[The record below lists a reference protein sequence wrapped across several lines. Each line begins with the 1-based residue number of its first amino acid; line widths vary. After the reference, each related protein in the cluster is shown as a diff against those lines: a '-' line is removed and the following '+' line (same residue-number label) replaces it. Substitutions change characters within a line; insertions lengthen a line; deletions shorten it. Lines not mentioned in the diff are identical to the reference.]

1 MRSAVR
7 TAMAAIFCCIMSAA
21 CTKQAQET
29 KYGKQE
35 ETIEKFVQQQTSKFN
50 DARVVYQGG
59 AVRIVLS
66 EGEGVELSARGSA
79 VIRYAGYDFSKG
91 SMSAN
96 SMFATNDRSL
106 AESVGWFVNDSTAW
120 EPMHISLSDK
130 DVVPGL
136 AKGMVGMKKGEE
148 AIILFSGK
156 YGFGKHGLGM
166 IPADA
171 ALAYQLIIEDLEN

>member
-1 MRSAVR
+1 MRAARLVSAAV
-7 TAMAAIFCCIMSAA
+7 FCTMMFCA
-21 CTKQAQET
+21 CTKQAQEAS
-29 KYGKQE
+29 YGKQE
-35 ETIEKFVQQQTSKFN
+35 ESIERFVKQQTSKHP

-59 AVRIVLS
+59 TVRVVLS

-91 SMSAN
+91 DIYLN
-96 SMFATNDRSL
+96 SMFATNDRNI
-106 AESVGWFVNDSTAW
+106 AESLGWNITDTTAW

-130 DVVPGL
+130 NVVPGL
-136 AKGMVGMKKGEE
+136 AKGMEGMKKGEE
-148 AIILFSGK
+148 ALILFSGK

-171 ALAYQLIIEDLEN
+171 PLAYQVIIEDLEN

>member
-1 MRSAVR
+1 MKAARLII
-7 TAMAAIFCCIMSAA
+7 AAICCTLISGA

-35 ETIEKFVQQQTSKFN
+35 ESIERFVKQQTAKFPE
-50 DARVVYQGG
+50 ARVVYQKGV
-59 AVRIVLS
+59 VRIVLS

-79 VIRYAGYDFSKG
+79 TIIYAGYDFSDG
-91 SMSAN
+91 NIGAST
-96 SMFATNDRSL
+96 MFATNDWNL
-106 AESVGWFVNDSTAW
+106 AQSTGWVLSDPDAW
-120 EPMHISLSDK
+120 KPMHISLADRSI
-130 DVVPGL
+130 VPGL
-136 AKGMVGMKKGEE
+136 ATGLEGMRKGEE

-171 ALAYQLIIEDLEN
+171 PLAYQVIIEDLDN